1 MKRVALLVLSA
12 LLLAG
17 CAAKE
22 AEPAAAGLT
31 VTGRYPLEYAE
42 QFTIDECAGGYS
54 LVTIGEER
62 YLVVPEDAPLPTGLE
77 QDLTILQQPIENI
90 YLVSTSV
97 MDPIISIGAL
107 DSIALSGTQTD
118 GWYLKQARE
127 AMENGEIA
135 YAGRYSTPD
144 YEMILNADCG
154 LAIENTMIYHTPEVK
169 EQLERF
175 GIPVLVERSSYEE
188 NPLARM
194 EWVKLYGLLLGKKE
208 QAEQQFAEAEQRI
221 APLAEQPSTGKTVAF
236 FSITSNG
243 LATVRKGN
251 DYVARMI
258 EMAGGDYVFA
268 DLTDNGNNL
277 ATVNLSLENFYAG
290 AKDADVLIYNSTIE
304 GEVDS
309 LAAMAFVL
317 AVARRVQR
325 MSILVICG
333 VMIGYIC
340 SAVTDIVV
348 AFAQDSNIVNLHN
361 WSMGSFS
368 GVTWGNVEA
377 AAAIVLPCL
386 GAAFLLSK
394 PMAAYQMGEA
404 YARSVGVP
412 VRAFSAAL
420 VLLSSLLAACVTAF
434 AGPISFV
441 GIAVPHLVRQALG
454 SARPLYVLPGCALG
468 GAAFCLLCDLIAR
481 SLFAPTELS
490 ISSVTAVFG
499 APIVIWLLVRR
510 HSREGAV

>member
-1 MKRVALLVLSA
+1 MRRVALLVLPA

-42 QFTIDECAGGYS
+42 QFTIEECAGGYS

-107 DSIALSGTQTD
+107 DSIALSGTQAD
-118 GWYLKQARE
+118 GWYLRQARE
-127 AMENGEIA
+127 AMENGSIA

-144 YEMILNADCG
+144 YETILTADCG

-236 FSITSNG
+236 FSITSNR

-309 LAAMAFVL
+309 LAALLEKCPLL
-317 AVARRVQR
+317 ADCRAVQ
-325 MSILVICG
+325 
-333 VMIGYIC
+333 
-340 SAVTDIVV
+340 
-348 AFAQDSNIVNLHN
+348 Q
-361 WSMGSFS
+361 
-368 GVTWGNVEA
+368 GNVWCTAQSLFQQSME
-377 AAAIVLPCL
+377 LP
-386 GAAFLLSK
+386 
-394 PMAAYQMGEA
+394 
-404 YARSVGVP
+404 
-412 VRAFSAAL
+412 
-420 VLLSSLLAACVTAF
+420 
-434 AGPISFV
+434 
-441 GIAVPHLVRQALG
+441 
-454 SARPLYVLPGCALG
+454 
-468 GAAFCLLCDLIAR
+468 DLILDMNR
-481 SLFAPTELS
+481 VFTQDDPPESELNFLTK
-490 ISSVTAVFG
+490 I
-499 APIVIWLLVRR
+499 
-510 HSREGAV
+510 E

>member
-1 MKRVALLVLSA
+1 MRRAALLVLPA

-17 CAAKE
+17 CAARE

-31 VTGRYPLEYAE
+31 VTGHYPLEYAE

-107 DSIALSGTQTD
+107 DSIALSGTQAD
-118 GWYLKQARE
+118 GWYLRQARE
-127 AMENGEIA
+127 SMENGKIA

-144 YEMILNADCG
+144 YETILTADCG

-188 NPLARM
+188 DPLARM

-290 AKDADVLIYNSTIE
+290 AKDADVLIYNSTID
-304 GEVDS
+304 GELTAIDELCAKNQLFADFKAVKNGNVWCTGKS
-309 LAAMAFVL
+309 LYQA
-317 AVARRVQR
+317 
-325 MSILVICG
+325 
-333 VMIGYIC
+333 
-340 SAVTDIVV
+340 TDIVG
-348 AFAQDSNIVNLHN
+348 NLITDIN
-361 WSMGSFS
+361 LMLTDGDEKDM
-368 GVTWGNVEA
+368 T
-377 AAAIVLPCL
+377 
-386 GAAFLLSK
+386 FLYRVK
-394 PMAAYQMGEA
+394 
-404 YARSVGVP
+404 
-412 VRAFSAAL
+412 
-420 VLLSSLLAACVTAF
+420 
-434 AGPISFV
+434 
-441 GIAVPHLVRQALG
+441 
-454 SARPLYVLPGCALG
+454 
-468 GAAFCLLCDLIAR
+468 
-481 SLFAPTELS
+481 
-490 ISSVTAVFG
+490 
-499 APIVIWLLVRR
+499 
-510 HSREGAV
+510 